1 MEHRLGR
8 TLRVFLVVLAAA
20 GCYRLV
26 VVPLVE
32 PRLPDLAASAALS
45 PEAAA
50 AIRARAD
57 QRLTAL
63 SDVFPEGAW
72 ERDSPI
78 MLESRQ
84 MRLLFKDYH
93 SLPDGRVNL
102 VPCTLVVLPDRNRSA
117 AAAASG
123 RTIVMRAPQGAVLE
137 FDEPLDLRQGR
148 LARLIGGNLRGQVTI
163 RGTPSEPTG
172 EDEIEIVTRDI
183 MLDEY
188 EVRTAEMVQFRYGR
202 SSGSGRGLVAQL
214 TPREAP
220 AEHGPNFGGVDS
232 IRLDRD
238 VRMRIEERA
247 GGGLLPGRTEAAAT
261 GQPPEPVLVSCRGSL
276 CLNVSAHVITL
287 EDQVDIV
294 RAGQGTAGDRLTCD
308 LLAILLA
315 RRSQPQADEAAG
327 GPLTEGS
334 HGGLEPTEIQAK
346 GSPAVVTSLAAGVEA
361 RAARLGYEIA
371 TRRIVLDGEEPVSL
385 VMRESELEARK
396 IDYTP
401 GPPGDPGQLLAV
413 GPGRLLAR
421 SEGGPPVRARWQ
433 QWLRLRPDGGGHVAS
448 LLGAAEVDVEAQGRL
463 AAAEMHLWLD
473 VLPSAGT
480 GDAARLPTDEGSPL
494 AGVRPSRLLARSDVE
509 VEADQAEVR
518 TDRLEIWFR
527 DDPAAVPVAPAAPP
541 AEATAAAPPE
551 APPPAAANSP
561 GPREPADREPRGRFA
576 ATATLVRGLV
586 LRSGSGG
593 QLDELSME
601 GEVRLLEMPDPAD
614 PEAPAA
620 GIEILGDQLHLARAQ
635 RPDAR
640 AVVSGRP
647 ARVQGR
653 DLDLEGPL
661 VTFDRGR
668 GRFAVDGAGRL
679 ALPLTGAGIEGLQLT
694 EAARPAAAAEPGR
707 LDVTWQGRM
716 EFDGLTARFLER
728 VVADGGS
735 ATVRAAAIDVVFDR
749 PFDFAAGPAA
759 GGPRPEVARIACGGG
774 VRVESESNSADGGR
788 SQERLHARDL
798 FFDRATG
805 DILGNGPGRLT
816 STRSGSAPGF
826 ELAVPTGGIPGQ
838 RGSPRPPQSV
848 SHGAAPQA
856 PDGLSY
862 LGVDFQRGL
871 RGNMHRRQVEFHQR
885 VEAIWGPVAGWSDTL
900 DPHASGG
907 LPPRTFTVSS
917 DVLGVGQAP
926 PLPGRPRG
934 SLELEAGGN
943 VLVEGESF
951 TARSARLSWS
961 EAKDLLVFAGDGR
974 SDAQLFRQVQP
985 GAAPSTASAGRILF
999 WRELNRVEVE
1009 DARFLDFDQLRGGGP
1024 VPDAWGGRPA
1034 PPRSPPAT

>member
-8 TLRVFLVVLAAA
+8 TLRIFLAVLAAA

-32 PRLPDLAASAALS
+32 PRLPGQFGSAALS

-57 QRLTAL
+57 QRLMAL
-63 SDVFPEGAW
+63 ADVFPDGAW

-102 VPCTLVVLPDRNRSA
+102 SPCTLVVLPDRNRSA
-117 AAAASG
+117 AASTAG

-163 RGTPSEPTG
+163 RGTPSEPG
-172 EDEIEIVTRDI
+172 REDEIEIVTRDI
-183 MLDEY
+183 MLDEF

-214 TPREAP
+214 MPRETAGD
-220 AEHGPNFGGVDS
+220 HGPNFGGVDS

-238 VRMRIEERA
+238 VRMRIEESA
-247 GGGLLPGRTEAAAT
+247 GGGLLPGRSAPAAPA
-261 GQPPEPVLVSCRGSL
+261 QPAEPVLVSCRGSL

-294 RAGQGTAGDRLTCD
+294 RAGQGLAGDRLTCD

-315 RRSQPQADEAAG
+315 RRGPARADEAAG
-327 GPLTEGS
+327 GPPAPDGS
-334 HGGLEPTEIQAK
+334 MHGGLEPTEIQAK
-346 GSPAVVTSLAAGVEA
+346 GRPAVMTSLAAGVEA
-361 RAARLGYEIA
+361 RAERLGYEIA
-371 TRRIVLDGEEPVSL
+371 TRRVVLDGEEPVSL
-385 VMRESELEARK
+385 VMRGSELEARK

-413 GPGRLLAR
+413 GPGRLHAHAD
-421 SEGGPPVRARWQ
+421 GGPPVRARWQ

-448 LLGAAEVDVEAQGRL
+448 MLGAAEVDVESQGRL
-463 AAAEMHLWLD
+463 AAAELHLWLD
-473 VLPSAGT
+473 MLAAGA
-480 GDAARLPTDEGSPL
+480 GPDVPREAHGAAGSPL
-494 AGVRPSRLLARSDVE
+494 AGVRPTRLLARGDVE
-509 VEADQAEVR
+509 VEAEQAEVR

-527 DDPAAVPVAPAAPP
+527 DDPAAAAVAASAPP
-541 AEATAAAPPE
+541 DGT
-551 APPPAAANSP
+551 APPPAAADAAAP
-561 GPREPADREPRGRFA
+561 TPPPPAATDPPAARGRFA
-576 ATATLVRGLV
+576 ATASLVRGLV
-586 LRSGSGG
+586 LRSGTGG

-601 GEVRLLEMPDPAD
+601 NEVRLLEIPDPAD
-614 PEAPAA
+614 PAAPAA

-635 RPDAR
+635 RFDAR
-640 AVVSGRP
+640 VVVSGRP

-653 DLDLEGPL
+653 DIDLEGPL
-661 VTFDRGR
+661 VTFDRGQS
-668 GRFAVDGAGRL
+668 RFAVDGAGRL
-679 ALPLTGAGIEGLQLT
+679 ALPLAAGGISGLQLT
-694 EAARPAAAAEPGR
+694 AAPPPVAAEPGR

-728 VVADGGS
+728 VVADGGA

-749 PFDFAAGPAA
+749 PFAVAAGQGG
-759 GGPRPEVARIACGGG
+759 GGPQPEVARIACGGG

-788 SQERLHARDL
+788 SQERLYARDIV
-798 FFDRATG
+798 FDRATG
-805 DILGNGPGRLT
+805 DIVGNGPGRLT
-816 STRSGSAPGF
+816 STRTGTGPGIELSMPGAGQGPARPASRTLSG
-826 ELAVPTGGIPGQ
+826 GG
-838 RGSPRPPQSV
+838 PQP
-848 SHGAAPQA
+848 AE
-856 PDGLSY
+856 GLSF

-871 RGNMHRRQVEFHQR
+871 YGNLQRRQVEFHQR
-885 VEAIWGPVAGWSDTL
+885 VEAIWGPVAAWSDTL
-900 DPHASGG
+900 DRHASGG
-907 LPPRTFTVSS
+907 LPARTFTVSC

-926 PLPGRPRG
+926 PLPGRPRAA
-934 SLELEAGGN
+934 LELEAGGN

-961 EAKDLLVFAGDGR
+961 EGKDLLVFAGDGR
-974 SDAQLFRQVQP
+974 TDAQLFRQVQP
-985 GAAPSTASAGRILF
+985 GAQPSQASAGKILF

-1009 DARFLDFDQLRGGGP
+1009 DARFLDFDQLRGAGP
-1024 VPDAWGGRPA
+1024 MPDAWGGRPA
-1034 PPRSPPAT
+1034 PPRPPPAT